1 MTEAVETG
9 LWAVIT
15 NAEAH
20 LKMRFERIE
29 VQADTDTTIGGCID
43 FEHHPLTGEPCG
55 DDFLLCLQCTHAFAT
70 PRHLPR
76 LVELRHQ
83 LESIASTDGPDWTDF
98 RAMAYGCL
106 VALLDDRSV
115 ITADEYQ
122 NALSAITE
130 ADRTEV
136 TLLLNGKYT

>member
-1 MTEAVETG
+1 
-9 LWAVIT
+9 
-15 NAEAH
+15 
-20 LKMRFERIE
+20 
-29 VQADTDTTIGGCID
+29 
-43 FEHHPLTGEPCG
+43 
-55 DDFLLCLQCTHAFAT
+55 
-70 PRHLPR
+70 
-76 LVELRHQ
+76 
-83 LESIASTDGPDWTDF
+83 
-98 RAMAYGCL
+98 MAYGCL